1 MLEDI
6 FKEYDN
12 HPPFDIPKTKEEADK
27 LSEEL
32 WELSE
37 NEEQNIDRMKEIAK
51 ILTLEEILNKSIALS
66 VAVLWIEN
74 RLKKEQKKN
83 TVNTCVFLIKK
94 SPKKLAKKLW
104 NIIILNERWI
114 LHWSSS

>member
-12 HPPFDIPKTKEEADK
+12 HPPFDIPKTKEEAME

-37 NEEQNIDRMKEIAK
+37 DEEKNMDRMKEIAK
-51 ILTLEEILNKSIALS
+51 VLTDFYLNNWKDGKDGMWTL
-66 VAVLWIEN
+66 
-74 RLKKEQKKN
+74 QKDN
-83 TVNTCVFLIKK
+83 N
-94 SPKKLAKKLW
+94 
-104 NIIILNERWI
+104 
-114 LHWSSS
+114 

>member
-32 WELSE
+32 WKLSE

-51 ILTLEEILNKSIALS
+51 ILTDFYLNNNKDGKDGMWTL
-66 VAVLWIEN
+66 
-74 RLKKEQKKN
+74 QKDN
-83 TVNTCVFLIKK
+83 N
-94 SPKKLAKKLW
+94 
-104 NIIILNERWI
+104 
-114 LHWSSS
+114 

>member
-32 WELSE
+32 WELSD

-51 ILTLEEILNKSIALS
+51 ILTDFYLNNNKDGKDGMWTL
-66 VAVLWIEN
+66 
-74 RLKKEQKKN
+74 QKDN
-83 TVNTCVFLIKK
+83 N
-94 SPKKLAKKLW
+94 
-104 NIIILNERWI
+104 
-114 LHWSSS
+114 